1 MTETARVA
9 GPRRA
14 SVRRALPSRE
24 VLVATLEEAYRGP
37 AWHGPA
43 LLVTLRGCTTDEA
56 CWRAAPGRNTI
67 WELALHAA
75 YGKHLLRVR
84 LTGERRRF
92 PRALA
97 RSWWPVAPKPGTA
110 QWQEDLALLESVH
123 RALVEGVAEASAARL
138 ARRRAGRRHTIAEEI
153 LGLALHDTYHG
164 GQIALLRKLY
174 ESR

>member
-1 MTETARVA
+1 MTETARVV
-9 GPRRA
+9 GRRRESA
-14 SVRRALPSRE
+14 RRALPSSA
-24 VLVATLEEAYRGP
+24 VLVAALEEAYRGP

-43 LLVTLRGCTTDEA
+43 LLVTLRGCTPDEA
-56 CWRAAPGRNTI
+56 SWRAAAGRNTI

-92 PRALA
+92 PRVLG
-97 RSWWPVAPKPGTA
+97 RSWWPVAPEPSAA
-110 QWQEDLALLESVH
+110 QWQEDLALLESAH
-123 RALVEGVAEASAARL
+123 RALVEGVAEASAARF